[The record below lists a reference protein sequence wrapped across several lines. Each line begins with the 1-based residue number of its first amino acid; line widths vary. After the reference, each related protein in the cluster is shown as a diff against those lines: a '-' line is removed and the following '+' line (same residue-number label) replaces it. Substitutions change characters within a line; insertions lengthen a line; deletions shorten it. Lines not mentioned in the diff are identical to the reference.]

1 MRSKNVL
8 YNLQQ
13 RNDYLK
19 SRLTHE
25 QLRHD
30 NFSFGYFRKYSSRIL
45 NEYRKHNSIFKAS
58 QIVGID
64 YNTVMDWYVQGQLNN
79 PQFRGFYLSINEIN
93 NNRDVADEIKNEIE
107 VNEDVE
113 NFDEGYII
121 SEYGDGWSY
130 KTYVDGEKIF
140 LISNDLKTLKKK
152 VRDRHLPLD

>member
-1 MRSKNVL
+1 MDNKNVL

-13 RNDYLK
+13 RSNHLK

-25 QLRHD
+25 QLMHD
-30 NFSFGYFRKYSSRIL
+30 NFSFGYFKKYSNLIL
-45 NEYRKHNSIFKAS
+45 NEYRKHKSLFKAS

-79 PQFRGFYLSINEIN
+79 PRFRGFYLLINEIN
-93 NNRDVADEIKNEIE
+93 NGKDAEDEIEEDVE
-107 VNEDVE
+107 VDENVE

-130 KTYVDGEKIF
+130 KTYIDGEKIF